1 MSKNA
6 THAELKAVREYDRG
20 KFDDGIKD
28 EESRGQKWD
37 STARQDIS
45 TVGRQSEYGLVSNT
59 GPLGESFGLDWE
71 RDMMGSVGDLLEFG
85 WAQSGKRRNCVDS
98 ITEEYVLTSIYIYVS
113 LLSGFS
119 AFP

>member
-6 THAELKAVREYDRG
+6 THGELKAVREYDRG

-71 RDMMGSVGDLLEFG
+71 RDMMGSVGDFICRCPGLRTIKILMSQETLFTI
-85 WAQSGKRRNCVDS
+85 SNNHN
-98 ITEEYVLTSIYIYVS
+98 
-113 LLSGFS
+113 LSS
-119 AFP
+119 E